1 MADKKDVPF
10 SLSEGDLS
18 PCGIFIDREG
28 DWYHRGSR
36 MHRSDIVGLLCQHMK
51 RDVSTGL
58 YLIQLGK
65 QRCYLEV
72 EDAPLVISRVTQQQ
86 EGDETGGEHL
96 LLSIKHLEPPEPL
109 DPTSLWVGKENV
121 LYCEVLEDRFPARF
135 SRPAYY
141 QLAEFIHEDRC
152 LSKFYL
158 LFEEKRYYIDYR
170 EQHPSD
176 N

>member
-1 MADKKDVPF
+1 MTDKKDVPF
-10 SLSEGDLS
+10 LLSDGDLP
-18 PCGIFIDREG
+18 PCEIFIDREG

-51 RDVSTGL
+51 RDESTGS
-58 YLIQLGK
+58 YLLQMGK
-65 QRCYLEV
+65 QNCYLEV
-72 EDAPLVISRVTQQQ
+72 EDTPLVISRVTQQQ

-96 LLSIKHLEPPEPL
+96 LLSIKHLEPPEIL

-121 LYCEVLEDRFPARF
+121 LYCKVLEDRFPARF

-141 QLAEFIHEDRC
+141 QLAEFIHEDRD
-152 LSKFYL
+152 LYQFYL
-158 LFEEKRYYIDYR
+158 LLEEERYYIDDK
-170 EQHPSD
+170 EQDLSD